1 MIKHKGYASVVQRL
15 LEENVEIDREDRD
28 GNTALS
34 WAARR
39 GHLII
44 VRALLNKARII
55 FGIVFTKKI
64 ST

>member
-1 MIKHKGYASVVQRL
+1 MVQRL
-15 LEENVEIDREDRD
+15 LEENVDIDREDRD

-44 VRALLNKARII
+44 VRALLKKARII
-55 FGIVFTKKI
+55 FGIVCTKKI
-64 ST
+64 NT